1 MGYTDDIQEG
11 ISMIDDSKSMLF
23 TDDGW
28 FTTREPGRNDI
39 YIFCYGRDHRAALA
53 AFYAVSGPP
62 PVLPRWS
69 LGNWWSKYCKSCSSC
84 LKRNKLTRLDPYKQD
99 EYMALMDKFQEEK
112 IPLSVAVV
120 DMDW

>member
-1 MGYTDDIQEG
+1 
-11 ISMIDDSKSMLF
+11 MIDDSKSMLF

-28 FTTREPGRNDI
+28 FTTRQPGRSDI

-69 LGNWWSKYCKSCSSC
+69 LGNWWSKYCRSLMLGLYRKADFV
-84 LKRNKLTRLDPYKQD
+84 DPYKQD

-120 DMDW
+120 DMDWYVS